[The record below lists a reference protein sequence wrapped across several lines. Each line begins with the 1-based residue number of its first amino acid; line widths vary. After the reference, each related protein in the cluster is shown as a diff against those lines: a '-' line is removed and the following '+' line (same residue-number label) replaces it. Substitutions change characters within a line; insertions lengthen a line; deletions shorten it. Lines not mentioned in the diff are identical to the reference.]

1 MHEYLIALIS
11 CANDTPLN
19 ACLPFPLWRNL
30 TSRSEFKTEGCLFTL
45 RLKPGMKMRRVAWV
59 KGEFVVSEFELLRE
73 QLLGVFFVW
82 SSVSV
87 VPIPA
92 GASKVESCKDEECNI
107 CFQN

>member
-1 MHEYLIALIS
+1 
-11 CANDTPLN
+11 
-19 ACLPFPLWRNL
+19 
-30 TSRSEFKTEGCLFTL
+30 
-45 RLKPGMKMRRVAWV
+45 MRRVAWV

-92 GASKVESCKDEECNI
+92 GASKVESCKDEE
-107 CFQN
+107 